1 MFTFEITS
9 GVLIAFVAA
18 LLALAFDYFPGLAK
32 WYDAKDA
39 SAKKQIMAGL
49 LVGAVALVF
58 AGTCLSWIVTNLV
71 CEPKSLITLI
81 YELLIAVSVNQG
93 LHAVSKPSAAFKR
106 RMFTPSAK
114 S

>member
-39 SAKKQIMAGL
+39 ATKKQIMGGL
-49 LVGAVALVF
+49 LIGVAVVAF
-58 AGTCLSWIVTNLV
+58 AGTCLSWFASNLV
-71 CEPKSLITLI
+71 CEPKSLITLV
-81 YELLIAVSVNQG
+81 YELLIAVSVNQA
-93 LHAVSKPSAAFKR
+93 LHTITKPTEAYKAWMFGR
-106 RMFTPSAK
+106 RG
-114 S
+114 